1 MQRQI
6 AAQNKAAE
14 EAKSAPPKKKG
25 FLDRLFGKSKPKADA
40 LPKRPPQT
48 QPTQSEMSEFDAQLA
63 AAIAASL
70 NDTGAEG
77 S

>member
-14 EAKSAPPKKKG
+14 EAKNAPPKKKG

-40 LPKRPPQT
+40 LPKRPPQS
-48 QPTQSEMSEFDAQLA
+48 QEEMSEFDAQLA

-70 NDTGAEG
+70 NDEGADG
-77 S
+77 SL